1 MSVTSDWKFIVSSVN
16 LSEVAARLSDRGV
29 PGTEARAL
37 LSELRHDSTAART
50 VAIAPTGARLG

>member
-16 LSEVAARLSDRGV
+16 LSEVAANAPSG
-29 PGTEARAL
+29 
-37 LSELRHDSTAART
+37 LRHDSMAART